1 MNLRYD
7 TRITIFGDWRIW
19 PCCRVDGMAKYLS
32 LWNKWISTQNIK
44 VPLSKINMLWRHQ
57 KNRLY
62 KTLVLKKKQT
72 LRSNAKSSR
81 GWWLRLCWLMDTGAR
96 EPATLQRKQSK
107 QPLCRPR
114 LLWKRRAA
122 IFEGSL
128 NINSHALRTDRNLR
142 PLKFNGCVL
151 KFKYVTSLRPY
162 T

>member
-1 MNLRYD
+1 M
-7 TRITIFGDWRIW
+7 IFQSFRKLPFSPVVLGFKKKFFHCGGIW
-19 PCCRVDGMAKYLS
+19 VTSAHHLTAEIYR
-32 LWNKWISTQNIK
+32 
-44 VPLSKINMLWRHQ
+44 R
-57 KNRLY
+57 RLI
-62 KTLVLKKKQT
+62 LKKKQT

-162 T
+162 LTQRYGTYLRIC